1 MYQKICVAVDGSNTS
16 MLAVESAAQIAQAF
30 NAQLLLL
37 HVIRPMK
44 IPPELERFLKADD
57 LKNIRANA
65 LGDVGREITQNARQ
79 KAESLCSTRITQK
92 IVEGDP
98 APMIVKVA
106 KQFDADLIVMGTR
119 GLNKVE
125 GALIGSIS
133 RKVAN
138 QTPLSVLI
146 VK

>member
-16 MLAVESAAQIAQAF
+16 ILAVETAAQIAQAF
-30 NAQLLLL
+30 NAELLLL

-57 LKNIRANA
+57 LKTIRANA
-65 LGDVGREITQNARQ
+65 LGDVGREIMQNAQQ
-79 KAESLCSTRITQK
+79 KAQSLCNSDISQK

-98 APMIVKVA
+98 APMIMKIA
-106 KQFDADLIVMGTR
+106 EQFSADLIVMGTR

-138 QTPLSVLI
+138 QTPISVLI

>member
-30 NAQLLLL
+30 NAKLLLL

-57 LKNIRANA
+57 LKTIRANA
-65 LGDVGREITQNARQ
+65 LGDVGREIMQNAQQ
-79 KAESLCSTRITQK
+79 KAESICHSDISQK

-98 APMIVKVA
+98 APMIVKNA
-106 KQFDADLIVMGTR
+106 EQFNADLIVVGTR

>member
-16 MLAVESAAQIAQAF
+16 ILAVEKAAQIAQAF
-30 NAQLLLL
+30 NAKLLLL

-57 LKNIRANA
+57 LKTIRANA
-65 LGDVGREITQNARQ
+65 LGDVGREIMQKAQQ
-79 KAESLCSTRITQK
+79 KAESLCHSDISQK
-92 IVEGDP
+92 IIEGDP
-98 APMIVKVA
+98 APMIVKSA
-106 KQFDADLIVMGTR
+106 EQFNADLIVMGTR

-138 QTPLSVLI
+138 QTALSVLI